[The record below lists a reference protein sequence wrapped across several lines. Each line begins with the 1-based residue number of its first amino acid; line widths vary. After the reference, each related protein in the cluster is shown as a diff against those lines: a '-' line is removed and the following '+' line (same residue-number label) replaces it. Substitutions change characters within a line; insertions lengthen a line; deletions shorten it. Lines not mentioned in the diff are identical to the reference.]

1 MDIAVQI
8 TLNAIIAGAIYSLA
22 TLGFNLS
29 YSTTRFFDLGYG
41 AYAAAG
47 AYAVLWFYKS
57 IGLDIVSSI
66 GLGILVAGCIGFAIE
81 KVVFRQ
87 LRRRKASRTVLLIA
101 SLGVL
106 TVIQAML
113 AILFTSQF
121 QTLSKDIGSTRTVG
135 IFGGVMT
142 ETQLLILLSAIIVML
157 VLSFVMRTT
166 MFGKAVRAIA
176 DDEEVAQIVG
186 INSERIIGIVFFV
199 SACIAGLA
207 GIVVGFDTGIQP
219 TIGLSILLK
228 GVIAAII
235 GGLGDVY
242 GGVLGAFLLA
252 FIENAAAWQFAG
264 EWKDAIAFLIL
275 IVFLLFRPYGIRGK
289 K

>member
-8 TLNAIIAGAIYSLA
+8 ALNAVIAGALYSVA
-22 TLGFNLS
+22 TLGFNLV

-41 AYAAAG
+41 AYAATG
-47 AYAVLWFYKS
+47 AYAVLWLYKS
-57 IGLDIVSSI
+57 LGVDIVFAI
-66 GLGILVAGCIGFAIE
+66 ALGIIIAGLLGFAVE
-81 KVVFRQ
+81 KIVFRQ

-106 TVIQAML
+106 TVIQAVI
-113 AILFTSQF
+113 AILFSSQF
-121 QTLSKDIGSTRTVG
+121 QTLSKDIGDTRIYQ

-142 ETQLLILLSAIIVML
+142 ETQVLILAAGLVVMAAL
-157 VLSFVMRTT
+157 GFVLRYT
-166 MFGKAVRAIA
+166 MFGKAIRAIA

-207 GIVVGFDTGIQP
+207 GIAVGFDTGIQP

-275 IVFLLFRPYGIRGK
+275 IVFLLFRPQGILKR
-289 K
+289 